1 MSQEDIDGLREGYE
15 LMNQRDYDA
24 VLARV
29 HPDFV
34 YENDP
39 GGPLGAAFYGRAA
52 VKRFWEDWFGT
63 STDFSMVPHEI
74 REASGGRFVV
84 RAHLVAYIEG
94 TAEPL
99 RMDFT
104 HLWTVRDGVPER
116 VRVYFDHGEALEA
129 ADLRARRAGW
139 LSQAV
144 RVLTHR
150 R

>member
-1 MSQEDIDGLREGYE
+1 M
-15 LMNQRDYDA
+15 
-24 VLARV
+24 V

-39 GGPLGAAFYGRAA
+39 AGPLGAAFRGRAE

-63 STDFSMVPHEI
+63 WKDFAMEPYEI
-74 REASGGRFVV
+74 REAPGGKFVV
-84 RAHLVAYIEG
+84 RAQLVAYLEG

-116 VRVYFDHGEALEA
+116 VRVYFDHAEALDA
-129 ADLRARRAGW
+129 AALSGRRAGW

-144 RVLTHR
+144 RTLTHR